1 MKNGIHKFNH
11 LVKGIP
17 NTEEN
22 RDEVK
27 RINKQAKKSKSRW
40 RLGIKYRKPKA
51 GVKWGWGGTVSC
63 ENAEE
68 FAVYV
73 RDQIPWSNRPE
84 NESYQRMCR
93 KYSALLQKHNMRE
106 LKGIVKNLLT
116 DVEDLSYVL
125 ERGDSNG
132 EVKWDMIFRSLDS
145 LKCNLDKDLE
155 NIEKY

>member
-11 LVKGIP
+11 LIKGVP

-63 ENAEE
+63 EDAEE

-73 RDQIPWSNRPE
+73 RDQLPWSNRPE
-84 NESYQRMCR
+84 NESYQRLR
-93 KYSALLQKHNMRE
+93 TKYMALLQKHNMRE

>member
-11 LVKGIP
+11 LIKGVP

-40 RLGIKYRKPKA
+40 RLSIKYRKPKA

-63 ENAEE
+63 ENADE

-73 RDQIPWSNRPE
+73 RDQVEWSKRPE
-84 NESYQRMCR
+84 NEAYQRLSA
-93 KYSALLQKHNMRE
+93 KYKVLLQKYNMRE
-106 LKGIVKNLLT
+106 LKDIVTELLGN
-116 DVEDLSYVL
+116 VEELSYAVRRD
-125 ERGDSNG
+125 EDWSN
-132 EVKWDMIFRSLDS
+132 IFSSLDS
-145 LKCNLDKDLE
+145 IKRHIGKDLDK
-155 NIEKY
+155 IERY

>member
-22 RDEVK
+22 REEVK
-27 RINKQAKKSKSRW
+27 RINQQAKKSKSRW
-40 RLGIKYRKPKA
+40 RLGIKYRKPKV

-73 RDQIPWSNRPE
+73 RDQIEWSDREE
-84 NESYQRMCR
+84 NKAYQRLSA
-93 KYSALLQKHNMRE
+93 KYMALLQKHNMRE
-106 LKGIVKNLLT
+106 LKDIVTELLGN
-116 DVEDLSYVL
+116 VEELSYAVD
-125 ERGDSNG
+125 RGEDWSS
-132 EVKWDMIFRSLDS
+132 IFRSLDS
-145 LKCNLDKDLE
+145 VKCHLDKDLE